1 MRKLLILPFLLIP
14 LLLTHRKEEAEP
26 APPTTSITFPHPVQ
40 ILMPG
45 DLCDNMQ
52 GTLMFWVQAVIDAP
66 YNAKTYPNE
75 KVVETREEMRSKGCG

>member
-1 MRKLLILPFLLIP
+1 
-14 LLLTHRKEEAEP
+14 
-26 APPTTSITFPHPVQ
+26 
-40 ILMPG
+40 MPG

-75 KVVETREEMRSKGCG
+75 KVVETREAMKEKGCG